1 MPTAISWTDET
12 WNPTTGCS
20 KVDGDCKHCYAEHL
34 SLAFG
39 RSAGPWTHQNAEK
52 NVKLHPDRLDKP
64 KKFKPGTRV
73 FVNSMSDLFH
83 ELIPDRYALDVFNM
97 MRSLPK
103 LTFQV
108 LTKRPW
114 RAAKFGDR
122 LRLDRAPGAHR
133 LWLRGGL
140 VAEGDRDFVLATDA
154 SLLPFANE
162 GAEHDR
168 LEPHVLPNVWI
179 GTSIG
184 SRKGLHRLEEVR
196 QVKTAVRWLSIE
208 PLTEDLGDLDF
219 TGIDWIAVGGE
230 SGHGFRP
237 MEHAWARRLRDQA
250 LEQKVAFFFK
260 QSAAHRTEMGTSL
273 IHEDGSRWRWQ
284 QMPGDFALPEM
295 VEPPGSARP

>member
-52 NVKLHPDRLDKP
+52 NVKLHPDRLTKP

-73 FVNSMSDLFH
+73 FVNSMSDLHH
-83 ELIPDRYALDVFNM
+83 ELIPDAYVLAVYQVMAAL
-97 MRSLPK
+97 PQ

-108 LTKRPW
+108 LSKRPL
-114 RAAKFGDR
+114 RMAEFSRR
-122 LRLDRAPGAHR
+122 LLSLEMFAGGAPQLLFARHN
-133 LWLRGGL
+133 
-140 VAEGDRDFVLATDA
+140 EGDV
-154 SLLPFANE
+154 
-162 GAEHDR
+162 
-168 LEPHVLPNVWI
+168 VLPNVWM

-184 SRKGLHRLEEVR
+184 SRRGLHRLEEVR

-208 PLTEDLGDLDF
+208 PLTEDLGDVDL
-219 TGIDWIAVGGE
+219 TGIDWVAVGGE

-237 MEHAWARRLRDQA
+237 MEHAWARRIRDQA

-284 QMPGDFALPEM
+284 QMPGVFAPPEM
-295 VEPPGSARP
+295 VEAPGSARP